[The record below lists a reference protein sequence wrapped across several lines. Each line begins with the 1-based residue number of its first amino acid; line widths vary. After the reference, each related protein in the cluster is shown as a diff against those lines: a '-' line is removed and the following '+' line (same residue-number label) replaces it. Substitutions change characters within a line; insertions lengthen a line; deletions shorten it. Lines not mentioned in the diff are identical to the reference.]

1 MATKAPYFP
10 EVSFVT
16 NNLQSD
22 SLGEGVCVL
31 LGAGRSGTT
40 LLYKLLAMHRQ
51 VAYVSNYVQK
61 APAMPWLALGNRLLH
76 RWPMAKRRAWFLE
89 EGGAYM
95 NSKRV
100 RAHALVPTPFEG
112 EALYRYCGV
121 PLTPAA
127 GTEPDPLAVARLR
140 RSFMT
145 MRRCA
150 GGATIMTKRT
160 ANNRRVAWLDAA
172 FPRARYIHLVRD
184 GRAVAY
190 SLLRVNWWDDHT
202 LFWAGTTPRQLTA
215 AGADPLQLASR
226 NWVEEMSA
234 LENGIAALD
243 ARQVM
248 LMRYEDLL
256 VDPIGQVRAALD
268 FIGVAMD
275 SDVAFRP
282 LLEGLNLSPRVE
294 SWTTRWTSRERDLV
308 EGVQGSMLSRWG
320 YGLETSSSH
329 ATAPATAIEGVA

>member
-1 MATKAPYFP
+1 M
-10 EVSFVT
+10 T

-22 SLGEGVCVL
+22 ALGEGVCVL

-40 LLYKLLAMHRQ
+40 LLYKLLAMHRH

-61 APAMPWLALGNRLLH
+61 APSMPWLAVGNRLLH
-76 RWPMAKRRAWFLE
+76 HWPAAKRRAWFLE

-100 RAHALVPTPFEG
+100 RAQALVPTPFEG

-121 PLTPAA
+121 PLTPAT
-127 GTEPDPLAVARLR
+127 GTRPDPQAVARLR
-140 RSFMT
+140 RAFKT
-145 MRRCA
+145 MQRCA
-150 GGATIMTKRT
+150 GGDTIMTKRT
-160 ANNRRVAWLDAA
+160 ANNRRVAWLNAA

-202 LFWAGTTPRQLTA
+202 LFWAGKTPRQLTA
-215 AGADPLQLASR
+215 AGADPLELASR

-234 LENGIAALD
+234 LEIGIAALD

-248 LMRYEDLL
+248 IMRYEDLL
-256 VDPIGQVRAALD
+256 ADPIGQVRAALA
-268 FIGVAMD
+268 FIGVSMD
-275 SDVAFRP
+275 SDAAFRP

-294 SWTTRWTSRERDLV
+294 SWTTRWTPRERDLV
-308 EGVQGSMLSRWG
+308 EGVQGAMLSRWT
-320 YGLETSSSH
+320 YGAEMSGSLG
-329 ATAPATAIEGVA
+329 AAPAAGVERAA